1 MIRSFADSETE
12 RLFTTG
18 RARKL
23 PPDILRRAIM
33 RLQQL
38 DSATRVDDM
47 RQPPSNRL
55 EALKGDRKGCHSV
68 RINEKWRLCF
78 IFSGGHATDVE
89 IVDYH

>member
-1 MIRSFADSETE
+1 
-12 RLFTTG
+12 
-18 RARKL
+18 
-23 PPDILRRAIM
+23 M

-47 RQPPSNRL
+47 RHPPSNRL
-55 EALKGDRKGCHSV
+55 EILKGDRKGSYSV

-78 IFSGGHATDVE
+78 VFSDGHATEVE